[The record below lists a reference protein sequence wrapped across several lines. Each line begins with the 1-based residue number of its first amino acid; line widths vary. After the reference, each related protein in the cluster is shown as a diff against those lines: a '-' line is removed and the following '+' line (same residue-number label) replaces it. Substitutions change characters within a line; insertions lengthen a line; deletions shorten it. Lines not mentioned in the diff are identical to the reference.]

1 MSDSQSYFYT
11 DWSAMTST
19 DWFGMIFTIV
29 IFILMVIAYFHVF
42 RPKNKDVL
50 EKQKYII
57 VDDEL
62 TNTEKK
68 NDG

>member
-1 MSDSQSYFYT
+1 VSKAQDYFYT
-11 DWSAMTST
+11 NWSAMTST

-42 RPKNKDVL
+42 RPKNKDEL
-50 EKQKYII
+50 EKQKYIV

-62 TNTEKK
+62 TKHGEKK
-68 NDG
+68 